1 MTSSIIFPQFFLP
14 VTSIKLGRLVTS
26 ISHPHQDY
34 YDPPLSNPPSSI
46 VSHRDRYTGYQHGG
60 TRSNFSTT
68 LTSLLSS
75 AFSKRANSRTRI
87 ETTQV
92 KTYTLENSSKIFEEA
107 MKIDSTRKWI
117 EKAIDDGDD
126 VYLIVGFHTVVDARI
141 VHESVKSQDVGGRVG
156 IPVDLSLAAVG
167 AIVPFG
173 NVINPSVE
181 GQHVNADSLQ
191 AQFLV
196 PGEQICA
203 LQYRKVRF
211 RWLSSKGVDSASLSK
226 YPRWRTTDGWR
237 TMNLQAEDVKD
248 TIEVEMEE
256 VGSYDEDWEKVETI
270 EGEVLVMPV
279 I

>member
-1 MTSSIIFPQFFLP
+1 
-14 VTSIKLGRLVTS
+14 
-26 ISHPHQDY
+26 
-34 YDPPLSNPPSSI
+34 
-46 VSHRDRYTGYQHGG
+46 
-60 TRSNFSTT
+60 
-68 LTSLLSS
+68 
-75 AFSKRANSRTRI
+75 
-87 ETTQV
+87 
-92 KTYTLENSSKIFEEA
+92 